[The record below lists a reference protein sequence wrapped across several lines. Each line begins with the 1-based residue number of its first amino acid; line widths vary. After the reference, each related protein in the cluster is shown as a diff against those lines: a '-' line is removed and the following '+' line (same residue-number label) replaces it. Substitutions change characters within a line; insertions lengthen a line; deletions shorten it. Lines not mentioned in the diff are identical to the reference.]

1 MFLEHFKIIMEGFDC
16 DFNTAMQLSAR
27 GTVWEDQMISEYE
40 VTLVAEI
47 TTTVTLV
54 AETEEDAFDS
64 AYDGLIQQVKHET
77 NIETIE
83 IIDYEVKRNL
93 NKIH

>member
-1 MFLEHFKIIMEGFDC
+1 
-16 DFNTAMQLSAR
+16 
-27 GTVWEDQMISEYE
+27 MISEYE

-64 AYDGLIQQVKHET
+64 ACDGLIQQVKHET